1 VPATAMMRPL
11 AKSVTLM
18 LVTEKPLRGS
28 KSVLMTEI
36 FFGQL
41 EAPPE
46 SPATIAYTDQPKKY
60 CRTRRRSVMLRG
72 RDSVSRILG

>member
-1 VPATAMMRPL
+1 VPATAMPVGEIGDVD
-11 AKSVTLM
+11 A
-18 LVTEKPLRGS
+18 TEKPPRGS

-36 FFGQL
+36 FLGPL
-41 EAPPE
+41 EASPE

-72 RDSVSRILG
+72 RDSVPRILG